1 MVRGRVMM
9 TMFRSTG
16 SCHLSLCK
24 LPILPHVVTMKVTLN
39 VTLPL
44 LENRPSGKFIIDSQ
58 KGYTLAGALS
68 TSVCSL
74 SVCVVSIWGLAHDW
88 PVHHSALLT
97 PQAALLVCSGHQWS
111 RPQSA
116 PLGPLHPSRAGPGLR
131 SPKPCYSFPRAGLP
145 VIACKC
151 CHLPLTFD
159 D

>member
-1 MVRGRVMM
+1 MM

-68 TSVCSL
+68 TVSAPCQCVL
-74 SVCVVSIWGLAHDW
+74 SVSGGWHMTGLCTT
-88 PVHHSALLT
+88 PHSSLHRPHSWSAQDTSGPGPSLHLT
-97 PQAALLVCSGHQWS
+97 
-111 RPQSA
+111 
-116 PLGPLHPSRAGPGLR
+116 SRARAEITKAMLQFPQGWPACHCLQMLSSSSHLR
-131 SPKPCYSFPRAGLP
+131 RLITNEIHA
-145 VIACKC
+145 
-151 CHLPLTFD
+151 
-159 D
+159 

>member
-1 MVRGRVMM
+1 MEERMTMVRGRVMM

-116 PLGPLHPSRAGPGLR
+116 PHQPGPG
-131 SPKPCYSFPRAGLP
+131 
-145 VIACKC
+145 
-151 CHLPLTFD
+151 
-159 D
+159 

>member
-1 MVRGRVMM
+1 MTMVRGRVMM

-68 TSVCSL
+68 TSVCTV
-74 SVCVVSIWGLAHDW
+74 SVCCQYLGAGTWLA
-88 PVHHSALLT
+88 
-97 PQAALLVCSGHQWS
+97 C
-111 RPQSA
+111 A
-116 PLGPLHPSRAGPGLR
+116 PLRTRHSTGRTPSLLRTLSGPGPSLHLTSRARALR